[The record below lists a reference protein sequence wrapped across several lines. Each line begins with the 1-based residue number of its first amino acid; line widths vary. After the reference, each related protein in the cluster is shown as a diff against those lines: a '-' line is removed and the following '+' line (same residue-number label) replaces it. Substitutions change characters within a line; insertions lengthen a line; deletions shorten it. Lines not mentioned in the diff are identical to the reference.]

1 MSQIPDSPDSAA
13 GAGERLK
20 LAREQ
25 AGLSVE
31 KVAKDLYL
39 DTRIIQAIE
48 VNHFN
53 ELGAPVYAKGY
64 LRKYARLVGLS
75 EEDVLTQYLKSP
87 QATPIPAYIPVAL
100 GSIPSSRQPLPG
112 WVRWLVL
119 AIIVVAGVTTL
130 MNLRSSNSVSDDR
143 SVLISQPLHATTD
156 TANESSGESTPV
168 DSDVSAPAAADKPM
182 AGGEVTLR
190 FSFTGDSWVEVYDAQ
205 NQQVLNEMGKASAV
219 RAVTAV
225 APLRVVLGVSS
236 AVQVTANSRN
246 IEIPA
251 SVKQAD
257 VAKFVVK
264 ADGSL
269 E

>member
-20 LAREQ
+20 LAREK

-64 LRKYARLVGLS
+64 LKKYAKLVGLT
-75 EEDVLTQYLKSP
+75 EEEILTQYLKSP
-87 QATPIPAYIPVAL
+87 DATPAPALMPVAL
-100 GSIPSSRQPLPG
+100 GSIPASRQPLPG

-119 AIIVVAGVTTL
+119 AIIVAAGVTTL
-130 MNLRSSNSVSDDR
+130 MNLRSSNSEPDDR
-143 SVLISQPLHATTD
+143 SVLISQPLSAVGGSATE
-156 TANESSGESTPV
+156 TAGESTPI
-168 DSDVSAPAAADKPM
+168 DSDASAPVVGDKSLV
-182 AGGEVTLR
+182 AGSVTLR
-190 FSFTGDSWVEVYDAQ
+190 FSFSGNSWVEVYDAQ
-205 NQQVLNEMGKASAV
+205 NQQVLNEMGTANAV
-219 RAVTAV
+219 REVTA
-225 APLRVVLGVSS
+225 APPLRVVLGVAS
-236 AVQVTANSRN
+236 AVRVRVNSQN
-246 IEIPA
+246 IEIPVSA
-251 SVKQAD
+251 KQAD

>member
-48 VNHFN
+48 TNHFN

-87 QATPIPAYIPVAL
+87 AATPAPALIPMAL
-100 GSIPSSRQPLPG
+100 GSIPASRQPLPG

-119 AIIVVAGVTTL
+119 VIIVVAGVTTL
-130 MNLRSSNSVSDDR
+130 MNLRSSHSEPDDR
-143 SVLISQPLHATTD
+143 SVLLSQPLPAVTSG
-156 TANESSGESTPV
+156 ANESVGESAPV
-168 DSDVSAPAAADKPM
+168 DTDASAPVATDKSVV
-182 AGGEVTLR
+182 AGGVTLR
-190 FSFTGDSWVEVYDAQ
+190 FSFSGDSWVEVYDAQ
-205 NQQVLNEMGKASAV
+205 NQQVLYEMGAANAV
-219 RAVTAV
+219 REVTA
-225 APLRVVLGVSS
+225 APPLRVVLGAAS
-236 AVQVTANSRN
+236 AVRVSANSRN
-246 IEIPA
+246 IDIPA
-251 SVKQAD
+251 SAKQAD